1 MQGGELL
8 SRGGIGGACLLGG
21 NLLGCH
27 QPGLGLGVHAVSD
40 GAFLRGWEHPA
51 DSMRG
56 RRLLRHDGEG
66 HMRSVRG
73 GDIPE
78 PDGGDGV

>member
-27 QPGLGLGVHAVSD
+27 QPGRARGVHAVSE

-51 DSMRG
+51 DSMRS
-56 RRLLRHDGEG
+56 RRLLKHDGEG
-66 HMRSVRG
+66 RMRTVRG
-73 GDIPE
+73 RDIPE
-78 PDGGDGV
+78 WNGGDGV

>member
-8 SRGGIGGACLLGG
+8 SRGCIGCAGLSGR
-21 NLLGCH
+21 NLLKCL
-27 QPGLGLGVHAVSD
+27 QPDLCFGVHAVSD

-66 HMRSVRG
+66 RMRSVRG

-78 PDGGDGV
+78 WNGGDGV